1 MAFGRKR
8 ATRIATAITRLT
20 ANQEGTFGV
29 KYQPLDLNEYA
40 G

>member
-8 ATRIATAITRLT
+8 ATRIATAVARLT
-20 ANQEGTFGV
+20 MNEEGTVGV
-29 KYQPLDLNEYA
+29 RYQPLDLNEYA